1 MDIEED
7 YLKIYSSNR
16 RYHMQIQEDILN
28 SLKTQ
33 LVETI
38 SNNDVMVLKTSEYQ
52 QERVP
57 FMVIVGIDGYEIFS
71 NAHVGLKDYRITL
84 KIIVD
89 FFIEDD
95 KEGYIF
101 KQTCNQIQN
110 FMQENYLLTRMN
122 LTNIHESIVGCFLDD
137 VKHFVTDESNRTEI
151 YYQLISSSD

>member
-1 MDIEED
+1 
-7 YLKIYSSNR
+7 
-16 RYHMQIQEDILN
+16 MQIQEDILN

-33 LVETI
+33 IKNAVT
-38 SNNDVMVLKTSEYQ
+38 NDNVMVLKTSEYQ
-52 QERVP
+52 QEREP
-57 FMVIVGIDGYEIFS
+57 FMVIIGIDGYELFG

-95 KEGYIF
+95 KEGYFF

-110 FMQENYLLTRMN
+110 FMQENYLLTRMK
-122 LTNIHESIVGCFLDD
+122 LTDIHESIVGCFLDD

-151 YYQLISSSD
+151 YYTLISSSD